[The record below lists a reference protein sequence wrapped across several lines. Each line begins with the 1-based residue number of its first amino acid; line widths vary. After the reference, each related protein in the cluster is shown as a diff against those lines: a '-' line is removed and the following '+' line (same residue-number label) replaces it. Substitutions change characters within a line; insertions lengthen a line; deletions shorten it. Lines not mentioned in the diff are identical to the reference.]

1 MNKKRIGIIVADY
14 PLGVLLDTTS
24 MAIYLAKEGFLVDI
38 FIDKYM
44 YESARVDF
52 DDKNIRVITVKAG
65 FKATSGIFSKRIL
78 NFNLGAGLD
87 MVVKKIRDVR
97 DASSQKH
104 LLQIQ
109 NHGSFKEKLLNY
121 QKCFFPQVYKFTTHL
136 RKYINRDYLCLIGVE
151 PRGLLSATL
160 LAQDHNIPVIYQNM
174 ELLLADECKSD
185 IDKVMKNLERECNQK
200 CLFTIIQDQRRAQY
214 LIKDNQ
220 LDPQKIK
227 LLPNSL
233 WEDAYKNTTDYLY
246 KKLNIPKDKK
256 IILYAGNLNW
266 PSMSLEVA
274 QLVQKWPDNYV
285 LVLHTWAKFGRTD
298 EYTNKMKE
306 IIDNKRVYLSVEF
319 LESRQFPELISS
331 SAIGLVFYRNLGPNY
346 YEIGSACNKLI
357 RYLNAGVPVI
367 TIDFPSLK
375 EKIEPAGAG
384 VCVSSPE
391 LIGPAIETIMQNYQQ
406 YRAAAFKLYEQDY
419 TFSKNFQEILATIKK
434 I

>member
-1 MNKKRIGIIVADY
+1 MKKRIGIIVADY

-44 YESARVDF
+44 YESAKVDF
-52 DDKNIRVITVKAG
+52 DDKNIRVITVKTG
-65 FKATSGIFSKRIL
+65 FKATSGLFSKRIL

-87 MVVKKIRDVR
+87 MLVKKITDEKN
-97 DASSQKH
+97 ASFQKR
-104 LLQIQ
+104 LLQTQ
-109 NHGSFKEKLLNY
+109 GHTSFKEKLLNY
-121 QKCFFPQVYKFTTHL
+121 QKYFFPQVYKFTAHL
-136 RKYINRDYLCLIGVE
+136 KKYINQDYLCLIGVE

-200 CLFTIIQDQRRAQY
+200 CFFTIIQDQRRAQY

-233 WEDAYKNTTDYLY
+233 WEDVYRNTTDYLY

-274 QLVQKWPDNYV
+274 KSAQTWSDEYV

-298 EYTNKMKE
+298 EYTNEMKK
-306 IIDNKRVYLSVEF
+306 IIDNKKVYLSVEF

-331 SAIGLVFYRNLGPNY
+331 ASIGLVFYRNLGPNY

-375 EKIEPAGAG
+375 EKIESTGAG
-384 VCVSSPE
+384 ICVSSPE
-391 LIGPAIETIMQNYQQ
+391 FIGPAINKIMESYEE
-406 YRAAAFKLYEQDY
+406 YRASAFKLYEQDY
-419 TFSKNFQEILATIKK
+419 TFSKNFQEILSAIKR